1 MEEKEQKKLKETLNS
16 LEGAGGM
23 EEEKHI
29 IFHYFDSIHSSKI
42 FWRNG
47 GRETLKSLEGTGG
60 MEEDKIVIYSTI
72 LNLFNHSKSV
82 GGMEEEGQKK
92 FDRDSKFSGGSQ
104 RNGGRQAC

>member
-1 MEEKEQKKLKETLNS
+1 
-16 LEGAGGM
+16 
-23 EEEKHI
+23 
-29 IFHYFDSIHSSKI
+29 
-42 FWRNG
+42 
-47 GRETLKSLEGTGG
+47 

-104 RNGGRQAC
+104 RNRGRQAC